1 MDKVLKIFKIVV
13 GVLAGVLLIRILNAD
28 ADLLEEDLAMQ
39 QSIVTP
45 FMYVAYAIFG
55 LCLVAVLG
63 FVIRGLFQGNIK
75 KTLATVGGF
84 LVILLISFMVSE
96 GQETALRDGEVLSEY
111 GSRWVS
117 TGLTM
122 FYILIALSILA
133 ILASSVR
140 KLITSS

>member
-1 MDKVLKIFKIVV
+1 MDKVLKIFKIVI
-13 GVLAGVLLIRILNAD
+13 GVLGGVLLIRILNAD

-39 QSIVTP
+39 QSIVAP
-45 FMYVAYAIFG
+45 FMYVAYIIFG
-55 LCLVAVLG
+55 LCLLAVIG
-63 FVIRGLFQGNIK
+63 FVLRGLFQGNIK

-84 LVILLISFMVSE
+84 LLILVISFVVSE

-122 FYILIALSILA
+122 FYILIVLSIVA
-133 ILASSVR
+133 ILASSMR